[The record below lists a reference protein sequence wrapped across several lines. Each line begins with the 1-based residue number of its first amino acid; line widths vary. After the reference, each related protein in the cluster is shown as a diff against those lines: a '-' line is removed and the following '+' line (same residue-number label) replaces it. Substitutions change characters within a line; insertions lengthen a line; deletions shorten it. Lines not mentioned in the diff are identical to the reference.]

1 MSQAP
6 ETVDGA
12 GLEIFQEVLQSLV
25 LQRPLEETLGL
36 ISRRVCELAA
46 FDFCGIV
53 LPDEQWEH
61 VHLAASHAFP
71 PNYVKRL
78 NELWLAPLEGV
89 DLDGSPTVAALKRR
103 ETAVL
108 TDALSD
114 EGFRPWRALASEFGY
129 RSLVSSPLVVRG
141 EVLGALNGYSA
152 QPRTLTDAQLQ
163 TVETLASQAAL
174 ALRLTM
180 LVDAQQETIAQLREA
195 NQQLREHRRMLER
208 SHDIHLRLTS
218 AVIAGADFH
227 AVAQTLAGLIGRGVL
242 VTDAGGRPICT
253 SEDPPPHPALATA
266 SPDALVGRIRIGA
279 ELLGHVVVEEG
290 DPVSRDLDVR
300 AVEHAGT
307 VLALEIVKERV
318 ARATEERLRSDF
330 LSDLLEG
337 RDVAADRIGER
348 ARHYGLTLGAE
359 HRVVVAALEDGPAHL
374 ARTRRPE
381 AAGRDR
387 RAQVLAALAATLVER
402 LPGALTGRAGDVVTV
417 AVPTG
422 GDPARALERVTGA
435 IAAGRTRVAE
445 LVPGLQVSAGIGAV
459 ARAAPDFRASYAGAT
474 RCLDVLRRLG
484 RPGETLAADDLG
496 ILGLFVDNARPEELE
511 ALARQVLGPALD
523 HDARTGS
530 ELLRTLESYL
540 GCGCDAR
547 ACARDLYVHANTVR
561 YRLRQLQEL
570 CGLDLRDPQDLLRVT
585 MARLVV
591 RLLGDRETV
600 SGPPTVTRKS

>member
-1 MSQAP
+1 MSHAP

-71 PNYVKRL
+71 PKYVKRL
-78 NELWLAPLEGV
+78 NEIWLAPLAGV
-89 DLDGSPTVAALKRR
+89 DLDGSPTVAALRRR

-114 EGFRPWRALASEFGY
+114 EGFRPWRALATEFGY
-129 RSLVSSPLVVRG
+129 RSLVSAPLVVRG

-195 NQQLREHRRMLER
+195 NEQLHEHRRMLER

-242 VTDAGGRPICT
+242 VTDAAGRPICT
-253 SEDPPPHPALATA
+253 SEEPPPHPALATA

-290 DPVSRDLDVR
+290 DPASRELDVR

-348 ARHYGLTLGAE
+348 ARHYGLRLGAE
-359 HRVVVAALEDGPAHL
+359 HRVVVAAVEDGPGDH
-374 ARTRRPE
+374 
-381 AAGRDR
+381 
-387 RAQVLAALAATLVER
+387 VLAVLAATLAER

-422 GDPARALERVTGA
+422 GDAARAVERVTAA
-435 IAAGRTRVAE
+435 ITAGRARVAE
-445 LVPGLQVSAGIGAV
+445 LAPGVPVSAGIGAV

-496 ILGLFVDNARPEELE
+496 ILGLFVDNARPDELE

-530 ELLRTLESYL
+530 ELVRTLESYL

-547 ACARDLYVHANTVR
+547 ACARELYVHANTVR

-570 CGLDLRDPQDLLRVT
+570 CDLDLRDPQDLLRVT

-591 RLLGDRETV
+591 RLLGDRATV
-600 SGPPTVTRKS
+600 SRPAAVTRKS

>member
-61 VHLAASHAFP
+61 VHLAASHGFP

-78 NELWLAPLEGV
+78 NEIWRAPLEGV
-89 DLDGSPTVAALKRR
+89 DLDGTPTVAALKHR

-114 EGFRPWRALASEFGY
+114 EGFRPWRALATEFGY
-129 RSLVSSPLVVRG
+129 RSLVSAPLVVRG

-152 QPRTLTDAQLQ
+152 RPRTLTDAQLQ

-195 NQQLREHRRMLER
+195 NEQLREHRRMLER

-253 SEDPPPHPALATA
+253 SEEPPPHPALATA

-290 DPVSRDLDVR
+290 DPASRDLDVR

-348 ARHYGLTLGAE
+348 ARHYGLRLGAE
-359 HRVVVAALEDGPAHL
+359 HRVVVAALEDGPAQP
-374 ARTRRPE
+374 APRMQ
-381 AAGRDR
+381 A
-387 RAQVLAALAATLVER
+387 LAALAATLADR

-422 GDPARALERVTGA
+422 GDAAGALERVTGA
-435 IAAGRTRVAE
+435 IAAGRARVAE
-445 LVPGLQVSAGIGAV
+445 LSPGVQVSAGIGAV
-459 ARAAPDFRASYAGAT
+459 AKAAPDFRASYAGAT

-547 ACARDLYVHANTVR
+547 ACARELYVHANTVR

-570 CGLDLRDPQDLLRVT
+570 CDLDLRDPQDLLRVT

-591 RLLGDRETV
+591 RLLGDRAAV
-600 SGPPTVTRKS
+600 RRPPTVTRKS